1 MSASESITSRL
12 YAEPSAVV
20 DRAFRPD
27 CCPIFRRGIVALE
40 AAADSLTAAGSLLA
54 VFWLNAVWRAQPLAP
69 LQERAML
76 SCAASLLILLLF
88 ERSGAYRGGGSLL
101 HIRETERA
109 LRIPL
114 QTLVLLLP
122 FLVFVN
128 PHLLREPVTLLREPL
143 VFGLAVLPVPLLL
156 QKQIVLILL
165 GVFQHK
171 EPLGKRVVVFG
182 AGETARRIV
191 SALLHSSRLGCQP
204 IGIIEDRPA
213 SGLRSVSA
221 LGYRP
226 VAVVPVWSGQLK
238 PAALKTSLKTCRC
251 DLLIVVT
258 QNLAP
263 DRLAAAEQ
271 AARLAGARIAF
282 LSGLECENR
291 LWNESIDLDGLSLTV
306 PATFSSPRLSL
317 LMKRGF
323 DLLVSALLLI
333 ALAPLLVPIGLLVM
347 LDSPGPALF
356 VQQRVGRNG
365 ELFKIF
371 KFRSM
376 DVDAPGYQ
384 RSPISSHDPRITR
397 LGKVLRRTSLD
408 ELPQLINV
416 FLGSMSLV
424 GPRPEM
430 PFIVDGYTAEQRQR
444 LEATPGITGL
454 WQLSADRAFPIHES
468 LEYDLYY
475 IRNRG
480 FFMDAAILLHTVLF
494 AVRGGGV

>member
-12 YAEPSAVV
+12 YAEPLAVM
-20 DRAFRPD
+20 DRALPPD
-27 CCPIFRRGIVALE
+27 CRPIFRRGIVALE
-40 AAADSLTAAGSLLA
+40 AAADFLTATGSLLA
-54 VFWLNAVWRAQPLAP
+54 VFWLNTVWRGQPLAP
-69 LQERAML
+69 LQERAIL
-76 SCAASLLILLLF
+76 SCAASLLIVLLL

-122 FLVFVN
+122 FLLFVN

-143 VFGLAVLPVPLLL
+143 VFGLAVLPIPLLL

-165 GVFQHK
+165 RVFHQ
-171 EPLGKRVVVFG
+171 ESPGKRVVVFG
-182 AGETARRIV
+182 AGETARRVV
-191 SALLHSSRLGCQP
+191 SALLHSSRLACQP
-204 IGIIEDRPA
+204 VGIIEDKPA

-226 VAVVPVWSGQLK
+226 VAFVPVWSGQLK

-282 LSGLECENR
+282 LSGLECEKR

-317 LMKRGF
+317 LIKRGF
-323 DLLVSALLLI
+323 DVLVSALLLI

-356 VQQRVGRNG
+356 VQRRVGRNG

-384 RSPISSHDPRITR
+384 RSPTSSHDPRITR
-397 LGKVLRRTSLD
+397 VGKVLRRTSLD

-430 PFIVDGYTAEQRQR
+430 PFIVEGYTATQRQR
-444 LEATPGITGL
+444 LEATPGVTGL

-475 IRNRG
+475 MRNRG
-480 FFMDAAILLHTVLF
+480 FFMDAAILIHTLLF
-494 AVRGGGV
+494 AVRGGV